1 MEPSTLLLLVAA
13 FVAGLVDA
21 AVGGGGLI
29 QVPALFVGL
38 PSTTPATLL
47 GTNKFASI
55 FGTGSAAWR
64 FARQLSLPWSL
75 LGGMVVLAF
84 VFALLGAAV
93 ASQMPTSWM
102 RPLVLVL
109 LLAVLGYTLRRREFG
124 QEARVQ
130 AGFSRR
136 ERGVGALLAAA
147 IGFYD
152 GFFGP
157 GTGSFLLF
165 GFVRF
170 FRFDFL
176 QASAL
181 AKVINLTT
189 NLAALAYFVPT
200 GHVWYA
206 LAIPMA
212 LCNVLGAQVGASLAL
227 RGGARLIRP
236 LFILLVTCLCLK
248 LAIDILGTLS

>member
-1 MEPSTLLLLVAA
+1 MDSSSLLLLAAA

-29 QVPALFVGL
+29 QVPALFAGL
-38 PSTTPATLL
+38 PSAPPATLL

-64 FARQLSLPWSL
+64 YARQMALPWRL
-75 LGGMVVLAF
+75 LGLMVLLAF
-84 VFALLGAAV
+84 AFALLGAAV
-93 ASQMPTSWM
+93 ASQMPTHWM

-109 LLAVLGYTLRRREFG
+109 LLLVLFYTLFRREFG
-124 QEARVQ
+124 QQRREQ
-130 AGFSRR
+130 AAFSRK
-136 ERGVGALLAAA
+136 EHWLAGLMASA

-165 GFVRF
+165 GFVRL

-176 QASAL
+176 QASAV

-236 LFILLVTCLCLK
+236 LFITLVACLCLK
-248 LAIDILGTLS
+248 LTIDILGKVY